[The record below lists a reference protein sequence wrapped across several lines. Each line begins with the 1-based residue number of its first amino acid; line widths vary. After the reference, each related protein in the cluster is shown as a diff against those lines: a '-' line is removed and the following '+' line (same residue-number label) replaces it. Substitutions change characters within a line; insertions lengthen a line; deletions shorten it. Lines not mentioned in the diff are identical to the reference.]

1 LEDVVAWH
9 YNTRGLF
16 SVKSA
21 YKVQRSCERRK
32 DRRGAQ
38 SSSNGTDLENEI
50 WKKLWELKCP
60 GKIKHFL
67 WRFAHNSL
75 ALRIGL
81 ERRGMEL
88 DTKCVM
94 CERQNEDGCHLFFK
108 CKYAM
113 PVWKE
118 LGLEHIRGALAA
130 LHSAKEV
137 IKMNLGMKEGEQM
150 KVMVLLRRWWLE
162 RNRVREGEKRRSASD
177 MAMLV
182 AKLSDE
188 FQAIGRTELERPPK
202 QK

>member
-1 LEDVVAWH
+1 
-9 YNTRGLF
+9 
-16 SVKSA
+16 
-21 YKVQRSCERRK
+21 
-32 DRRGAQ
+32 
-38 SSSNGTDLENEI
+38 
-50 WKKLWELKCP
+50 
-60 GKIKHFL
+60 
-67 WRFAHNSL
+67 
-75 ALRIGL
+75 
-81 ERRGMEL
+81 
-88 DTKCVM
+88 M